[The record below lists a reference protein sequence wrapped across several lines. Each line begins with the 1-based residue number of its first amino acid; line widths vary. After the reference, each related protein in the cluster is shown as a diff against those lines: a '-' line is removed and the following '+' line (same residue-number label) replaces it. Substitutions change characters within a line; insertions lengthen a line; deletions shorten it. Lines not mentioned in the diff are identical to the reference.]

1 MTEGDIYGGKEE
13 EGGKYEVEEEEEEEE
28 EERKG
33 PGGKGLKLPRKK
45 WISYGFGSLGV
56 RQFGAPLKSAC
67 QNSPS
72 ARRRPL
78 LDVHSN
84 TRLQLQYLQ
93 LPAWKYVGDL
103 WLNRHYSYCLSYR
116 SINPSHS
123 STFFS
128 LFTYLTAS
136 DACSSPPISRLHA
149 KSPVPE
155 RPEFS
160 GFTMHSEAWMM
171 VSPGYRVIPTV
182 RCPLRLLSV
191 PVS

>member
-1 MTEGDIYGGKEE
+1 MYILGSIGQGEKSIRANRDRGGYLWRER
-13 EGGKYEVEEEEEEEE
+13 GRRGKYEVEEEEEEEE
-28 EERKG
+28 EEEKG

-67 QNSPS
+67 QNPPS

-123 STFFS
+123 STFSPCS
-128 LFTYLTAS
+128 LA
-136 DACSSPPISRLHA
+136 
-149 KSPVPE
+149 
-155 RPEFS
+155 
-160 GFTMHSEAWMM
+160 
-171 VSPGYRVIPTV
+171 
-182 RCPLRLLSV
+182 
-191 PVS
+191 